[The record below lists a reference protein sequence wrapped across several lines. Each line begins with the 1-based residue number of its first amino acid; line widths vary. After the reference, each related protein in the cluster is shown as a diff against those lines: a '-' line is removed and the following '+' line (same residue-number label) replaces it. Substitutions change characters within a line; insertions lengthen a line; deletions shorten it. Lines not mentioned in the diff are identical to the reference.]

1 MSIKTV
7 VLVIYLVLGFF
18 VAQDHNYLQNL
29 DSLGRIISAV
39 LAVLLWP
46 LVVLGVDLQLGRDF
60 IDVDVNGGRN

>member
-18 VAQDHNYLQNL
+18 VAQDHYYLQNL
-29 DSLGRIISAV
+29 DSLGRIISAI
-39 LAVLLWP
+39 LAVILWP

>member
-29 DSLGRIISAV
+29 DSLGRIISAI
-39 LAVLLWP
+39 LAVILWP

>member
-39 LAVLLWP
+39 LAVVLWP

>member
-18 VAQDHNYLQNL
+18 VAQDHNYLNDL
-29 DSLGRIISAV
+29 DSLGRIISAI
-39 LAVLLWP
+39 LAVILWP

-60 IDVDVNGGRN
+60 IDIDVDRGRN

>member
-18 VAQDHNYLQNL
+18 VAQDHNYLNHL
-29 DSLGRIISAV
+29 DSLGRILSAL
-39 LAVLLWP
+39 LAVVLWP

-60 IDVDVNGGRN
+60 IDIGRDGKG